1 MDDAQVWTAIDEQRR
16 RVVAVLRSVTD
27 PEWDHPSL
35 CAGWTVRHVAAHL
48 TLQEL
53 TVGDVMRF
61 ALRHPSLLRD
71 VNRVIHESAKLQAA
85 ALSADEIVA
94 GVQAT
99 VGRRRHN
106 VGVTPRETLV
116 DIVVHGLDIAVPLR
130 RRLDVPGE
138 VAAEAASRVRALD
151 GTIKNRVFRKLPL
164 APYRLVATDV
174 DWSVGDGPEI
184 QGPVVALLL
193 LLTGRRVGLD
203 DVSGEG
209 AERLR
214 RELVPA

>member
-1 MDDAQVWTAIDEQRR
+1 MDDEQVWTAIDEQRR
-16 RVVAVLRSVTD
+16 RVVALLDSVTD

-35 CAGWTVRHVAAHL
+35 CAGWTVRHVGAHL

-53 TVGDVMRF
+53 TVGDALRF
-61 ALRHPSLLRD
+61 ALRHPALLRD

-85 ALSADEIVA
+85 ELSTDDIVA
-94 GVQAT
+94 GVRAT

-106 VGVTPRETLV
+106 VGLTHRETLV
-116 DIVVHGLDIAVPLR
+116 DIVVHGFDIAVPLR
-130 RRLDVPGE
+130 RRLDVPPH
-138 VAAEAASRVRALD
+138 VAAEAAARVRSLD
-151 GTIKNRVFRKLPL
+151 GTSKNRVFRKLPL

-174 DWSVGDGPEI
+174 DWSVGAGPEI
-184 QGPVVALLL
+184 RGPVVALLL

-203 DVSGEG
+203 EVAGDG
-209 AERLR
+209 ADALR

>member
-1 MDDAQVWTAIDEQRR
+1 MDDEQVWTAIDEQRR
-16 RVVAVLRSVTD
+16 RVVALLESVTD

-35 CAGWTVRHVAAHL
+35 CAGWTVRHVGAHL

-53 TVGDVMRF
+53 TLGDALRF
-61 ALRHPSLLRD
+61 ALRHPALLRD

-85 ALSADEIVA
+85 ELSTDDIVA
-94 GVQAT
+94 GVRAT

-106 VGVTPRETLV
+106 VGVTHRETLV
-116 DIVVHGLDIAVPLR
+116 DIVVHGFDIAVPLR
-130 RRLDVPGE
+130 RRLDVPPE
-138 VAAEAASRVRALD
+138 VAAEAAARVRSLD
-151 GTIKNRVFRKLPL
+151 GTRMNRVFRKLPL

-174 DWSVGDGPEI
+174 DWSVGAGPEI
-184 QGPVVALLL
+184 RGPVVALLL

-203 DVSGEG
+203 EVAGDG
-209 AERLR
+209 ADALR

>member
-1 MDDAQVWTAIDEQRR
+1 MNDEQVWTAIDEQRR
-16 RVVAVLRSVTD
+16 RVVALLESVTD

>member
-1 MDDAQVWTAIDEQRR
+1 MNDEQVWTAIDEQRR
-16 RVVAVLRSVTD
+16 RVVALLESVTD

-151 GTIKNRVFRKLPL
+151 GTVKNRVFRKLPL

>member
-1 MDDAQVWTAIDEQRR
+1 MDEAQVWTAIDEQRR

-85 ALSADEIVA
+85 ALSTDEIVA

-151 GTIKNRVFRKLPL
+151 GTVKNRVFRKLPL